1 MVIFKVLVI
10 HQTKKRQTRGYQMN
24 THSQLP
30 PLLTIL
36 LLPPCWRFSQ
46 PLFPVDDNIPDFLT
60 DVFVVV
66 VFNKQIFLKQFN
78 LSNTEY
84 ITKCT

>member
-1 MVIFKVLVI
+1 
-10 HQTKKRQTRGYQMN
+10 MN

-78 LSNTEY
+78 LFNTSRNAHKIWLKRKAQVKHKRSNVL
-84 ITKCT
+84 